1 VIRKNITKSDI
12 SFSLSKKKGFSH
24 LLSKKIVQDLID
36 TLMIL
41 IKDQNLIL
49 KNIGSFKIIYKNRR
63 IGRNPKTLQ
72 TYSIPSRKV
81 ISFTPSKKLLK
92 ILN

>member
-1 VIRKNITKSDI
+1 MIRKNITKSDI
-12 SFSLSKKKGFSH
+12 SFFLSKKKGFSH

-36 TLMIL
+36 ILMIL

>member
-1 VIRKNITKSDI
+1 MIRKNITKSDI